1 MKWGE
6 FIYMEGNIFI
16 YIHGILL
23 IVTLIVFLAFLF
35 SFLFEGERLDGLIM
49 LISFFFMIFFLGTSM
64 YGNYKCKNSEW
75 IVPDKPYATE
85 KIVSL
90 NDNNLTNGKFY
101 LRRGYIEENLYYQ
114 YMVQLNNGGFVANKV
129 KSSNATLYYDTD
141 NYRVEWYT
149 KTKKWHYWEMKKIY
163 NKIYIPEGSIT
174 DDYSVDLN

>member
-1 MKWGE
+1 M
-6 FIYMEGNIFI
+6 FEGNIFMT
-16 YIHGILL
+16 IHIVLL
-23 IVTLIVFLAFLF
+23 IIAPIVCIVSLIFPI
-35 SFLFEGERLDGLIM
+35 GEENKLYELIGVI
-49 LISFFFMIFFLGTSM
+49 LFFFTIFL
-64 YGNYKCKNSEW
+64 YGMFFYGEYKCENSEW